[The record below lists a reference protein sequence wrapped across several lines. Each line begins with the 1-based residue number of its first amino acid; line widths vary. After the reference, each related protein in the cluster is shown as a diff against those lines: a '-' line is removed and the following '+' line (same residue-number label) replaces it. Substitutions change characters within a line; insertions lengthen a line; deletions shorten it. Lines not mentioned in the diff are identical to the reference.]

1 MFYKM
6 IERKRD
12 EWYASDD
19 CTVGSMIGYIEQTGQ
34 MRDAQID
41 AIKTY
46 LFRNCSAPQ
55 L

>member
-12 EWYASDD
+12 EWYTSTD
-19 CTVGSMIGYIEQTGQ
+19 CTVNSIIDYIVQAGY

-46 LFRNCSAPQ
+46 LF